1 MHCRN
6 DHSTFLGSH
15 NNKHLSVMKFKFM
28 MNSERRTPSW
38 SLSLWWTVTY
48 VKVPFRTKPQFPFNI
63 FWSRTQFLRVKWSHT
78 SPTLDKNQWLNI
90 NIYSIYIKWSLAALY
105 TFLCIFIFFTLWD
118 LYARRSHDGFQD
130 STVRG
135 CGNTLG
141 GRYSGPISI
150 GRCVHQYTAFAPMS
164 RRVYML
170 YRV

>member
-1 MHCRN
+1 
-6 DHSTFLGSH
+6 
-15 NNKHLSVMKFKFM
+15 MKLKFM
-28 MNSERRTPSW
+28 MNSDVRQSSVQNQASISVQHFLKSDPIFEGKVVAHITNLIKINDSTLI
-38 SLSLWWTVTY
+38 STV
-48 VKVPFRTKPQFPFNI
+48 
-63 FWSRTQFLRVKWSHT
+63 
-78 SPTLDKNQWLNI
+78 
-90 NIYSIYIKWSLAALY
+90 YIKWSLAALYTY